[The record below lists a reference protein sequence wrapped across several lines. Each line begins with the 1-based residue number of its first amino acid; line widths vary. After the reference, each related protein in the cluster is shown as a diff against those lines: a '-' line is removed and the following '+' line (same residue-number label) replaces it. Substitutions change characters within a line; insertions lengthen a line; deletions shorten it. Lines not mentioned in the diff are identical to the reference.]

1 VAGRDEVYAE
11 VYRVLAAGVQES
23 MSEMTELM
31 RDFDAVIEYQVGYA
45 QAGFTLENGE
55 EQLARYFPVVE
66 LHRHDGAL
74 EVTEAEP
81 LLRYILSGGE
91 RWKTIRD
98 EKRHRAGQMGTR
110 AHDPEHVHCTAD
122 AQGRLIMGKLVFDT
136 MRGVDFLESLPWV
149 DSDRMGVA
157 GLSLGGAKA
166 GWMCWRWTRVKN
178 GLSRRVGLR

>member
-1 VAGRDEVYAE
+1 MADRDKVYAE
-11 VYRVLAAGVQES
+11 VYRVLAVGGQEG

-31 RDFDAVIEYQVGYA
+31 RDFDAAIEYQVGYA

-98 EKRHRAGQMGTR
+98 EKRDELERFIAGRIERDG
-110 AHDPEHVHCTAD
+110 AVHIRKH
-122 AQGRLIMGKLVFDT
+122 GGL
-136 MRGVDFLESLPWV
+136 FLARKE
-149 DSDRMGVA
+149 A
-157 GLSLGGAKA
+157 
-166 GWMCWRWTRVKN
+166 
-178 GLSRRVGLR
+178 